1 MVQRLILC
9 VCVCG
14 AQLLAGRYFYVA
26 AWQSMRHGVANMDV
40 LVTLTTSISYAYS
53 LLVVALA
60 VALALP
66 YSPMT
71 FFDTSP
77 MLFLCLS
84 LGRWLEYLAKAR
96 TSDALARLL
105 CLQAAEAR
113 ICELEPLSGRVLA
126 ERCLPA
132 DLVKRGD
139 LLKVLPGATRLLF
152 CYCLLILRSSHLTIR
167 SFRARLIAAAECVR
181 AYAVSLWQSSSCTS
195 HALALAHCPTRLH
208 ALLIYILHINSC
220 VLSSLSHVA
229 SEHTPHLLLLSPPHA
244 SHFTRGNE
252 LRRSLFT
259 EILYS

>member
-1 MVQRLILC
+1 MCL
-9 VCVCG
+9 CVCG

-26 AWQSMRHGVANMDV
+26 AWQSLRHGVANMDV

-105 CLQAAEAR
+105 SLQAAEAR
-113 ICELEPLSGRVLA
+113 ICELEPVSGHVLA
-126 ERCLPA
+126 ERCMPA

-139 LLKVLPGATRLLF
+139 LLKVLPGARDAPDLLLTDLLMRTRVASRQSSSV
-152 CYCLLILRSSHLTIR
+152 YCFTEIACALTQLVCCKA
-167 SFRARLIAAAECVR
+167 RARLALPTH
-181 AYAVSLWQSSSCTS
+181 SHS
-195 HALALAHCPTRLH
+195 HAHCAIRLH
-208 ALLIYILHINSC
+208 AQL
-220 VLSSLSHVA
+220 
-229 SEHTPHLLLLSPPHA
+229 
-244 SHFTRGNE
+244 
-252 LRRSLFT
+252 
-259 EILYS
+259 